1 MKKYFSMAW
10 RNIWRNWR
18 RTTIAAAAIVLGLIL
33 LIFMSAMIKG
43 SDQAM
48 FGNAVRFYGGNISI
62 HAVGYREKTNSLPL
76 IPLADPDQVVKV
88 AQAQDNVQAVYKR
101 INTAGMVSAGGATAA
116 VNIMAVEPSVEE
128 NTSIIAENI
137 IAGRYLLNE
146 DESAILISKTL
157 ADYLSVK
164 VGDRVSLL
172 GQRKD
177 ESMRQHSMTVVGIYS
192 LGVPDIEKVMI
203 YMNLAQ
209 AQTLY
214 NLRGQVTEVAL
225 SLKQVGQEEA
235 LVSEL
240 QALLPQYE
248 VDSWK
253 TLKPE
258 ITDTMQVKD
267 SFTVIFGLVVLI
279 IASIGILNLM
289 LMAVFERTREM
300 GVLAALGW
308 KGRQIMLLFLLE
320 GTMIG
325 AVGGVIGGLLS
336 WAIVAYLGRVGIDF
350 TFAQEMGGEA
360 IALLGNFLYPSIPLA
375 NIIQHVVSVII
386 IAAIASLIPAWQA
399 SKNEPA
405 KALHHI

>member
-10 RNIWRNWR
+10 RNMWRNWR
-18 RTTIAAAAIVLGLIL
+18 RTAIAAVAIVLGLIL

-48 FGNAVRFYGGNISI
+48 FGNAVRFYGGNISV
-62 HAVGYREKTNSLPL
+62 HANGFREKANRLTLM
-76 IPLADPDQVVKV
+76 PLADPDQVIQMVQEED
-88 AQAQDNVQAVYKR
+88 AVQAIYKR

-116 VNIMAVEPSVEE
+116 VGITAVEPTIEAS
-128 NTSIIAENI
+128 TSIIAENI
-137 IAGRYLLNE
+137 LQGRYLQDE
-146 DESAILISKTL
+146 DESSILISKTL
-157 ADYLSVK
+157 ADYLSLA
-164 VGDRVSLL
+164 VGDRLTLL
-172 GQRKD
+172 GQRRD
-177 ESMRQHSMTVVGIYS
+177 ESMRQHSMTIVGIYS
-192 LGVPDIEKVMI
+192 LGVPDIEKGMV
-203 YMNLAQ
+203 YMNLPQ

-214 NLRGQVTEVAL
+214 NLRGQVTEIAI
-225 SLKQVGQEEA
+225 SLKQVGQEES
-235 LVSEL
+235 LVSTL
-240 QALLPQYE
+240 QTQLPQYE

-308 KGRQIMLLFLLE
+308 KGRQIMFLFLLE

-325 AVGGVIGGLLS
+325 AIGAVIGGILS
-336 WAIVAYLGRVGIDF
+336 WLLVAYLGRVGIDF
-350 TFAQEMGGEA
+350 SFAQEMGGEA
-360 IALLGNFLYPSIPLA
+360 IALLGNYLYPSIPFV
-375 NIIQHVVSVII
+375 NIIQHVFSVVV

-399 SKNEPA
+399 SRNEPA
-405 KALHHI
+405 KSLHHI

>member
-1 MKKYFSMAW
+1 MKKYFSLAW
-10 RNIWRNWR
+10 RNMWRNWR
-18 RTTIAAAAIVLGLIL
+18 RTAIAAVAIILGLIL
-33 LIFMSAMIKG
+33 LIVMSAFITG

-62 HAVGYREKTNSLPL
+62 HAVGFREKMNRSPL
-76 IPLADPDQVVKV
+76 IPLADPDQVVKIALEQEHV
-88 AQAQDNVQAVYKR
+88 EGAYKR
-101 INTAGMVSAGGATAA
+101 INTAGLVSAAGATTA
-116 VNIMAVEPSVEE
+116 VGITAIEPSIEAPA
-128 NTSIIAENI
+128 SIIAENI
-137 IAGRYLLNE
+137 IQGRYLLDE
-146 DESAILISKTL
+146 DENAILISKTL
-157 ADYLSVK
+157 ADYLGVQA
-164 VGDRVSLL
+164 GERINLL
-172 GQRKD
+172 GQRRD
-177 ESMRQHSMTVVGIYS
+177 ESMRQHSMNVVGVYS
-192 LGVPDIEKVMI
+192 LGVPDIEKGMV

-214 NLRGQVTEVAL
+214 NLRGQVTEVAI
-225 SLKQVGQEEA
+225 SLEQVGQEEA
-235 LVSEL
+235 VAEKL

-258 ITDTMQVKD
+258 ITETMDMKG
-267 SFTVIFGLVVLI
+267 SFTTIFGLVVLI

-325 AVGGVIGGLLS
+325 AVGALIGGILS
-336 WAIVAYLGRVGIDF
+336 WLLVAYLGRIGMDLS
-350 TFAQEMGGEA
+350 FAQGMGGEA
-360 IALLGNFLYPSIPLA
+360 VALLGSILYPSIPISDIMKHAL
-375 NIIQHVVSVII
+375 SVML

-399 SKNEPA
+399 SRNEPA
-405 KALHHI
+405 KSLHQI

>member
-62 HAVGYREKTNSLPL
+62 HAVGFREKANSLPL

>member
-10 RNIWRNWR
+10 RNMWRNWR
-18 RTTIAAAAIVLGLIL
+18 RTAIAAVAIVLGLIL

-48 FGNAVRFYGGNISI
+48 FGNAVRFYGGNISV
-62 HAVGYREKTNSLPL
+62 HAIGFREKANSLPL

-101 INTAGMVSAGGATAA
+101 INTIGMISAGGATAA
-116 VNIMAVEPSVEE
+116 VGITAIEPSNEFT
-128 NTSIIAENI
+128 TSIIAENI
-137 IAGRYLLNE
+137 VSGRYLQNE
-146 DESAILISKTL
+146 DENAIIISKTL
-157 ADYLSVK
+157 ASYLSVEA
-164 VGDRVSLL
+164 GDRITLL

-177 ESMRQHSMTVVGIYS
+177 ESMRQHAMTVAGIYS
-192 LGVPDIEKVMI
+192 LGVPDIEKGMVYI
-203 YMNLAQ
+203 NLSQ

-214 NLRGQVTEVAL
+214 NLRDQVTEVAI
-225 SLKQVGQEEA
+225 SLKQVGQEET
-235 LVSEL
+235 LVTDL

-308 KGRQIMLLFLLE
+308 KGKQIMLLFLLE

-325 AVGGVIGGLLS
+325 AVGGVIGGLIS
-336 WAIVAYLGRVGIDF
+336 WALVAYIGRIGIDF

-360 IALLGNFLYPSIPLA
+360 IALLGNYLYPSIPLV
-375 NIIQHVVSVII
+375 NIVQHVISVVI

>member
-1 MKKYFSMAW
+1 MKKYFNMAW
-10 RNIWRNWR
+10 RNMWRNWR
-18 RTTIAAAAIVLGLIL
+18 RTAIAAVAIVLGLIL

-62 HAVGYREKTNSLPL
+62 HAIGFRAKANSLPL
-76 IPLADPDQVVKV
+76 IPLADPDQIVKL
-88 AQAQDNVQAVYKR
+88 AQSQANAQAVYKR
-101 INTAGMVSAGGATAA
+101 INTVGMASAGGATAA
-116 VNIMAVEPSVEE
+116 VSIMAVEPAVESA
-128 NTSIIAENI
+128 TSIIAENI
-137 IAGRYLLNE
+137 VSGRYLQDE
-146 DESAILISKTL
+146 DENAILISQTL
-157 ADYLSVK
+157 ADYLSVQ
-164 VGDRVSLL
+164 VGDRITLL

-177 ESMRQHSMTVVGIYS
+177 ESMRQHAMSVAGIYS
-192 LGVPDIEKVMI
+192 LGVPDIEKGMV
-203 YMNLAQ
+203 YMNLTQ

-214 NLRGQVTEVAL
+214 NLRDQVTEVAI
-225 SLKQVGQEEA
+225 SLKQVGQEEV
-235 LVSEL
+235 LVSNL

-325 AVGGVIGGLLS
+325 AVGGVIGGLIS
-336 WAIVAYLGRVGIDF
+336 WALVAYLGRVGIDF

-360 IALLGNFLYPSIPLA
+360 IALLGNYLYPSIPLA
-375 NIIQHVVSVII
+375 NIVQHVGSVVI

-405 KALHHI
+405 KSLHHI

>member
-1 MKKYFSMAW
+1 
-10 RNIWRNWR
+10 
-18 RTTIAAAAIVLGLIL
+18 
-33 LIFMSAMIKG
+33 MSAMIKG